1 MSYAVASKP
10 KARKVK
16 SQEEDDENAANPLLS
31 VNVKRSTK
39 EIETKLSSI

>member
-16 SQEEDDENAANPLLS
+16 AEDDDENASNPLLS
-31 VNVKRSTK
+31 VNVKR
-39 EIETKLSSI
+39 